1 MILSITTNIKIFQI
15 ATKIQNVCEHFL
27 LFRLFIVSLTTFLQ
41 ALQNCHEAL
50 ICCSSLNEM
59 EHVENE
65 EICSKP
71 YLHHRIDPGRIGM
84 T

>member
-1 MILSITTNIKIFQI
+1 
-15 ATKIQNVCEHFL
+15 
-27 LFRLFIVSLTTFLQ
+27 
-41 ALQNCHEAL
+41 
-50 ICCSSLNEM
+50 M

-84 T
+84 TWFLQRIWLVQS